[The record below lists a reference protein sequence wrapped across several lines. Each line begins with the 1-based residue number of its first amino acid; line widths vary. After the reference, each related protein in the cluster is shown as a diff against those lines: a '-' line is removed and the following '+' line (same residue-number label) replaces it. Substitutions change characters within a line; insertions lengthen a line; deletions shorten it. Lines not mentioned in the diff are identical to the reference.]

1 MKNTKLSLWYDRKV
15 LLILSYVIP
24 YMSEETVTI
33 PRDIIIQLKSEN
45 EKMLQ
50 CLLKLEKTLRKRS

>member
-1 MKNTKLSLWYDRKV
+1 
-15 LLILSYVIP
+15 
-24 YMSEETVTI
+24 MSEETITI

-50 CLLKLEKTLRKRS
+50 CLLKLEKTLREKS